1 MPRPVGLNS
10 PMPLGAMWYKSRA
23 HCHGHDAMY
32 CTEASASTGITEA
45 IAIQLA
51 HAAMKPTRVP
61 CEYCP

>member
-1 MPRPVGLNS
+1 MRLPPRNARVAGHD
-10 PMPLGAMWYKSRA
+10 

-32 CTEASASTGITEA
+32 CTEASASTGITDA

-51 HAAMKPTRVP
+51 HAAMNPTSVP